1 MNTININKQSITP
14 SKIVCIG
21 RNYYQHIS
29 ELGNEIPDQMVIFC
43 KSNSA
48 ISNELTA
55 NHQQPVHYEAE
66 LSFMVENGKFCAL
79 GFGFDLTKREL
90 QSQLKSKSLPWER
103 AKSFD
108 GSAVFSSFIPIK
120 GIDPT
125 LSFTLSINGVV
136 VQQGNL
142 ELMIHSPEKILKEI
156 QTFMSLEDGDIV
168 MTGTPKGVGVLKPGD
183 IYQALIRNDD
193 EILLE
198 QQWTVQ

>member
-1 MNTININKQSITP
+1 MNKKSVIP

-48 ISNELTA
+48 ISDNLTLD
-55 NHQQPVHYEAE
+55 HQQDIHYEAE
-66 LSFMVENGKFCAL
+66 LSFMVENGEFCAL

-103 AKSFD
+103 SKSFD

-120 GIDPT
+120 DIDPS
-125 LSFTLSINGVV
+125 LSFSLSINGVI

-168 MTGTPKGVGVLKPGD
+168 MTGTPKGVGVLKSGD
-183 IYQALIRNDD
+183 VYQALIRNEQ

-198 QQWTVQ
+198 QQWTVR

>member
-1 MNTININKQSITP
+1 MNIVNINKKSVIP

-48 ISNELTA
+48 ISDNLTLD
-55 NHQQPVHYEAE
+55 HQQDIHYEAE
-66 LSFMVENGKFCAL
+66 LSFMVENGEFCAL

-103 AKSFD
+103 SKSFD

-120 GIDPT
+120 DIDPS
-125 LSFTLSINGVV
+125 LSFSLSINGVI

-168 MTGTPKGVGVLKPGD
+168 MTGTPKGVGVLKSGD
-183 IYQALIRNDD
+183 VYQALIRNEQ

-198 QQWTVQ
+198 QQWTVR